1 MKPAKTNKKLAKS
14 NAGRPTVM
22 TDIAIAKLE
31 EAFALGCTDAEA
43 CLFAGISVDSL
54 YKYQRENPEYIKRK
68 AALKET
74 PVLLARTTVVKAVKD
89 NPTLAFQFL
98 ERKKRDEF
106 GPHQKVDIQGDV
118 TIKWQS

>member
-1 MKPAKTNKKLAKS
+1 MPAAKNKG
-14 NAGRPTVM
+14 GRPTVM
-22 TDIAIAKLE
+22 TETVLAKLE
-31 EAFALGCTDAEA
+31 EAFALGCTDKEA
-43 CLFAGISVDSL
+43 CLFADISPDAL
-54 YKYQRENPEYIKRK
+54 YKYQRANPEYIKRK
-68 AALKET
+68 EALKET

-89 NPTLAFQFL
+89 NPTMAFQFL